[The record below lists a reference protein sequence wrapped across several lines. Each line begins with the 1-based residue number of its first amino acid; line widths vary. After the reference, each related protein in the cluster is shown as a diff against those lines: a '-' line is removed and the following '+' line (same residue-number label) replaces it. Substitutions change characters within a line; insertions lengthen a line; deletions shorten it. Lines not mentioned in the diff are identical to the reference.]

1 MNLETFFSTSSYLIG
16 VLASLFSVLNPVSA
30 SVVFA
35 SATANVDSMAMK
47 KMARRACTTA
57 GLAMIGFAVLG
68 QFIFSF
74 FGFTA
79 LAMKFV
85 GGILVLSRSF
95 AMPSGDSQDRI
106 TPQERDAARNRLPED
121 YAVIP
126 FGIPLLA
133 GPGTLSTV
141 MGFVTEVSLWD
152 YALVLLAILTNIT
165 LTYFV
170 LINATR
176 IFKKLGTLGEKILTK
191 LMGLILAGV
200 GMQFLIN
207 GILSLTTQIRS
218 LTPP

>member
-1 MNLETFFSTSSYLIG
+1 ML
-16 VLASLFSVLNPVSA
+16 
-30 SVVFA
+30 
-35 SATANVDSMAMK
+35 
-47 KMARRACTTA
+47 
-57 GLAMIGFAVLG
+57 
-68 QFIFSF
+68 
-74 FGFTA
+74 
-79 LAMKFV
+79 
-85 GGILVLSRSF
+85 
-95 AMPSGDSQDRI
+95 SGDSQDRI
-106 TPQERDAARNRLPED
+106 TPQEQDAARHRLPED

-176 IFKKLGTLGEKILTK
+176 LFTKLGTLGEKILTK

>member
-1 MNLETFFSTSSYLIG
+1 MTLETFFSTSSYLIG

-57 GLAMIGFAVLG
+57 GLAMIVFAVLG

-95 AMPSGDSQDRI
+95 AMLSGDSQDRI
-106 TPQERDAARNRLPED
+106 TPQEQDAARHRLPED

-218 LTPP
+218 FTPP

>member
-1 MNLETFFSTSSYLIG
+1 
-16 VLASLFSVLNPVSA
+16 
-30 SVVFA
+30 
-35 SATANVDSMAMK
+35 
-47 KMARRACTTA
+47 
-57 GLAMIGFAVLG
+57 
-68 QFIFSF
+68 
-74 FGFTA
+74 
-79 LAMKFV
+79 
-85 GGILVLSRSF
+85 
-95 AMPSGDSQDRI
+95 
-106 TPQERDAARNRLPED
+106 
-121 YAVIP
+121 
-126 FGIPLLA
+126 
-133 GPGTLSTV
+133 